1 MPIGLWAACLCAP
14 HCGRTPPRRLSV
26 ANVLRA
32 FWQTLRDAVPVRRDL
47 ELSEQLKRAV
57 LDDYPR
63 KDKTSRGYPRKK
75 QEHPAGA
82 PKICNATP
90 KQLRVAREI
99 KHTERRST
107 A

>member
-1 MPIGLWAACLCAP
+1 MDLKGGCV
-14 HCGRTPPRRLSV
+14 T
-26 ANVLRA
+26 
-32 FWQTLRDAVPVRRDL
+32 TVPFSPDPF
-47 ELSEQLKRAV
+47 SP

-82 PKICNATP
+82 PRLCNATP
-90 KQLRVAREI
+90 MQVRLAREI
-99 KHTERRST
+99 KHTEKRLT